1 MKRKTLLTL
10 LVLIAFLFSTSCI
23 LFAGAEKKSAEET
36 AGVMEVHDIAI
47 MPFHIP
53 CMWFSPFTAG
63 GYWYLQQKGHNVRT
77 ANAAWDTKQMNTIL
91 NTWAEDPKLE
101 GVIIAPLG
109 GEEVLPGIR
118 ALKAAGKVVVLSN
131 NEAGYCPEAD
141 FCVRFDSPTGCYD
154 GAMEAV
160 KMLKAKK
167 GEAKGVVIL
176 GLGDVRNS
184 EHLERAAGARK
195 AFQQF
200 PKIEIHEFVSD
211 MDAGKAVTETGTLLR
226 TLPQVDVLFSV
237 GMLEFMGMIN
247 ALKREEMA
255 FPKDDS
261 RHIICVGMDSC
272 PDVINPA
279 VKEGIVDFVID
290 QPVLS
295 YNALAAF
302 YLLKI
307 LDNGGNTGVL
317 PKPGTTI
324 RPADVDIKSKVP
336 QKGLDIT
343 VPADAWA
350 PAEVLD
356 TMDQFGH
363 IWIKTNYR
371 IIDDANVDDPTL
383 WSNITGQ
390 VRDYGF

>member
-1 MKRKTLLTL
+1 MKNKLLTWCI
-10 LVLIAFLFSTSCI
+10 VAAFLLAATVSG
-23 LFAGAEKKSAEET
+23 FAGSEGERGAEGEAQ
-36 AGVMEVHDIAI
+36 AAVHDIAL

-53 CMWFSPFTAG
+53 CMWFSPYTAG
-63 GYWYLQQKGHNVRT
+63 GYWYLQQKGHKVRT
-77 ANAAWDTKQMNTIL
+77 QNAAWDTKQMNTIL
-91 NTWAEDPKLE
+91 KTWAEDPDRE
-101 GVIIAPLG
+101 AVIIAPLG

-118 ALKAAGKVVVLSN
+118 ALKEAGKVVALSN

-141 FCVRFDSPTGCYD
+141 FCVRFDSPQGCYD
-154 GAMEAV
+154 GAKEV
-160 KMLKAKK
+160 VRMLEEKYSK
-167 GEAKGVVIL
+167 AKGVVIL

-195 AFQQF
+195 AFQEN
-200 PKIEIHEFVSD
+200 PGIEIHEFVSD

-226 TLPQVDVLFSV
+226 TLPKVDAIFSV

-255 FPKDDS
+255 FPKDDPK
-261 RHIICVGMDSC
+261 HIICVGMDSC

-279 VKEGIVDFVID
+279 VRDGIVDFVID

-295 YNALAAF
+295 YNALAA
-302 YLLKI
+302 YYVLKI
-307 LDNGGNTGVL
+307 LDEGKEAAL
-317 PKPGTTI
+317 PKPGTVI
-324 RPADVDIKSKVP
+324 QPGDVDITSKVP

-343 VPADAWA
+343 VPSDMWA
-350 PAEVLD
+350 PAKVFD
-356 TMDQFGH
+356 TVDTFGH
-363 IWIKTNYR
+363 IWIKTNYS
-371 IIDDANVDDPTL
+371 IIDETNVDNPAL